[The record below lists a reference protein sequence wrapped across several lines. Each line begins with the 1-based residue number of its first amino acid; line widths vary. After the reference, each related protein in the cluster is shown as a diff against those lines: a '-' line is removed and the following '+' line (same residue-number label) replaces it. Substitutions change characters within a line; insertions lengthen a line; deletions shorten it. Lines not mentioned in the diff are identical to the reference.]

1 VSEHD
6 DNLQSGLDGTA
17 RFQIL
22 HAARQLIAGQLGVIA
37 ASRLLSHFRHE
48 AEPKVAEVLLTFVGI
63 DSETDAL
70 PIGAVR
76 ENWSPEALKR
86 KDREIAEAEQ
96 FYRETALNAAA
107 ELLRLLDVPS

>member
-1 VSEHD
+1 VSESD
-6 DNLQSGLDGTA
+6 DNPQLGLDGTA

-22 HAARQLIAGQLGVIA
+22 HAARQLIAGQLGLIA

-48 AEPKVAEVLLTFVGI
+48 AEPEVAEVLLAFAGI
-63 DSETDAL
+63 DSETDTL
-70 PIGAVR
+70 PIGSVWD
-76 ENWSPEALKR
+76 NWCSEALKR
-86 KDREIAEAEQ
+86 KDSEIAEAEQ

>member
-1 VSEHD
+1 M
-6 DNLQSGLDGTA
+6 
-17 RFQIL
+17 
-22 HAARQLIAGQLGVIA
+22 IA
-37 ASRLLSHFRHE
+37 ASRLLSHFRQE
-48 AEPKVAEVLLTFVGI
+48 AEPEVAEVLLTFVGI

-76 ENWSPEALKR
+76 DNWGPEALKR

>member
-1 VSEHD
+1 MSERD
-6 DNLQSGLDGTA
+6 DNPQLGLDGTV

-48 AEPKVAEVLLTFVGI
+48 AEPEVAEVLLTFVGI

-70 PIGAVR
+70 PIGAIR
-76 ENWSPEALKR
+76 CNWSPE
-86 KDREIAEAEQ
+86 EQ
-96 FYRETALNAAA
+96 RW
-107 ELLRLLDVPS
+107 